1 MLSVA
6 ENRLLT
12 ETGPRTLTGDLFRR
26 YWLPALQSDEI
37 PDADGTPARVQIL
50 GEDLVAFRDTS
61 GRVGLLN
68 GSCAHRGASLVLGR
82 NEEGGL
88 RCLYHGWK
96 YDTDGRCME
105 TPAEPPQSTF
115 KDKVRM
121 TAYPVHEAGGVIWA
135 YMGPREKQPPFPDF
149 LWTRL
154 PESHR
159 TANKVLEECNYF
171 QGVEG
176 GVDGIHSSYLHRGLT
191 EEFSAWGLA
200 RSSALKAVG
209 SEHLEIDLTTY
220 GYRIGAIQEA
230 GEGQRVRVTQFV
242 MPCFTYVPEQR
253 HGNILFHAWVPRD
266 DESCWTWDIWFNVE
280 NELDAAEHLDR
291 RGMYVDANFRKARNK
306 DNNWQQD
313 REIMRTK
320 SYSGIYGIM
329 AQDHAIQESMGL
341 TADRSIEQLA
351 TTDLGV
357 IALRRVLLDSLSV
370 LSEGQDPPS
379 LAPGLRLDRLCSEN
393 IEIPAGQTWREASPL
408 APGFA
413 VSPTGGGPSAP

>member
-1 MLSVA
+1 MLSVE

-26 YWLPALQSDEI
+26 YWLPALQSNEV
-37 PDADGTPARVQIL
+37 PDRDGTPVRVQIL
-50 GEDLVAFRDTS
+50 GEDLVAFRDTG

-68 GSCAHRGASLVLGR
+68 GHCAHRGASLVLGR

-96 YDTDGRCME
+96 YDVEGRCLD
-105 TPAEPPQSTF
+105 TPAEPADSTF
-115 KDKVRM
+115 RHKVRH
-121 TAYPVHEAGGVIWA
+121 TAYPTHDAGGVIWA
-135 YMGPREKQPPFPDF
+135 YMGPKEKQPPFPDF

-159 TANKVLEECNYF
+159 AANKVLAECNYL

-191 EEFSAWGLA
+191 DQFSAWGIA
-200 RSSALKAVG
+200 QSSALASIG
-209 SEHLEIDLTTY
+209 NEHLEIDFTTY
-220 GYRIGAIQEA
+220 GYRIGSIRDA
-230 GEGQRVRVTQFV
+230 GDVQKVRVTQFV
-242 MPCFTYVPEQR
+242 LPCYTFVPEQR
-253 HGNILFHAWVPRD
+253 QGNMLFHAWVPRD

-280 NELDAAEHLDR
+280 RELNAAEHLDR
-291 RGMYVDANFRKARNK
+291 RGMYVDANFRKLRNK

-320 SYSGIYGIM
+320 SFSGIYGIM
-329 AQDHAIQESMGL
+329 AQDHAVQESMGPIP
-341 TADRSIEQLA
+341 DRSIEQLA
-351 TTDLGV
+351 TTDRGV

-393 IEIPAGQTWREASPL
+393 FEAPGAQPWREATPL
-408 APGFA
+408 APEFA
-413 VSPTGGGPSAP
+413 APQTGAGEPKT